1 MATIHK
7 SERRTMSVC
16 QSKSCCAVKAS
27 PTPPANDVPTE
38 DSSQEVTIHIAQMC
52 CPTEER
58 LLRHALAKLP
68 GVLTLDFNL
77 MQRQLRVT
85 HTLATPAPILA
96 AIRALAMMP
105 VPVAD
110 TLSTRNPDQLDSSMP
125 GNAAAAQVSA
135 EAPSRAPFIKLL
147 LGLGAALGAEV
158 IAWTTGNE
166 NSPFVI
172 VLAVLAIALTGPDV
186 YRKGWAA
193 LRHRNLNINALM
205 SIAVTGAVLIGQWPE
220 AAMVMVLFA
229 LAELIESHALDRA
242 RNAIQSLMALTP
254 DRVTV
259 RGNDG
264 VWAECNAAGVNVGTL
279 ARVAPGERVGMDG
292 QVTAGESTVNQA
304 PITGE
309 SMPVT
314 KIAGDKVFAGTINES
329 GSFEYRVTALHN
341 NSTLARIIR
350 TVQEAQG
357 KRAPTQR
364 FVDRFAAVYTPAVFV
379 VALLVA
385 ILPPLFLGGEWMD
398 WIYKAL
404 VLLVIA
410 CPCALVISTPVTVVS
425 GLARAARAGVLIKGG
440 VYLEQGAKL
449 RYIAL
454 DKTGTITH
462 GKPSLTNIVPVD
474 DPDETA
480 LYFAASLAAR
490 SDHPVSSAISRH
502 WHAESAGTQLA
513 EVESFKALGGR
524 GTQGRIDG
532 VAYHLGNTRLL
543 DELGI
548 TNEPVRSLIAKLEG
562 EGKTVVAL
570 SEGPRVLAVIAVA
583 DTIRPT
589 SIEAIKRLHR
599 LGIHTVMLSGDNAAA
614 TASIARQVGIND
626 ARGGLLP
633 EEKLSVIDEELARH
647 GSVGMVGDGI
657 NDAPAL
663 ARASIGFAMGAAG
676 TDTAIETADVA
687 LLEDDLRKLPQ
698 FIVLSRATGTILRQN
713 IAAALVIKIV
723 FLILAIGG
731 WATLWMAVF
740 ADVGASLLVIFNGM
754 RLLRI
759 NLHRRND

>member
-1 MATIHK
+1 
-7 SERRTMSVC
+7 MSKC
-16 QSKSCCAVKAS
+16 QSKSCCEIK
-27 PTPPANDVPTE
+27 PPAASLANEVTIE
-38 DSSQEVTIHIAQMC
+38 DAPHEVTIHIAQMC

-68 GVLTLDFNL
+68 GVVALDFNL

-85 HTLATPAPILA
+85 HTLPAPEPILV

-105 VPVAD
+105 VPMALPEPIRIQD
-110 TLSTRNPDQLDSSMP
+110 SDQPDSSKP
-125 GNAAAAQVSA
+125 SETRADQVTPA
-135 EAPSRAPFIKLL
+135 APSRAPFIKLL
-147 LGLGAALGAEV
+147 LGLAAAVSAEV
-158 IAWTTGNE
+158 IAWTTGDE
-166 NSPFVI
+166 NSLLVI

-205 SIAVTGAVLIGQWPE
+205 SIAATGAVLIGQWPE
-220 AAMVMVLFA
+220 AAMVMVLFS

-242 RNAIQSLMALTP
+242 RNAIQGLMALTP

-259 RGNDG
+259 RGNNG
-264 VWAECNAAGVNVGTL
+264 VWAERDAAGVNVGAL

-309 SMPVT
+309 SMPVA
-314 KIAGDKVFAGTINES
+314 KVAGDKVFAGTINES
-329 GSFEYRVTALHN
+329 GSFEYQVTSLHS

-364 FVDRFAAVYTPAVFV
+364 FVDRFATVYTPVVFF

-385 ILPPLFLGGEWMD
+385 ILPPLFAGGEWMD

-454 DKTGTITH
+454 DKTGTITR
-462 GKPSLTNIVPVD
+462 GKPSLTDVVPVD
-474 DPDETA
+474 DPDEAA

-502 WHAESAGTQLA
+502 WHDELAGTQLA

-532 VAYHLGNTRLL
+532 VLYHLGNTRLL

-548 TNEPVRSLIAKLEG
+548 TNEQASSLIAKLEG
-562 EGKTVVAL
+562 EGKTAVAL
-570 SEGPRVLAVIAVA
+570 INGQRVLAIIAVA

-589 SIEAIKRLHR
+589 SIEAIERLHR
-599 LGIHTVMLSGDNAAA
+599 LGIHTVMLSGDNVAA
-614 TASIARQVGIND
+614 TASIARQVGIDD

-663 ARASIGFAMGAAG
+663 ARSSIGFAMGAAG

-687 LLEDDLRKLPQ
+687 LLEDDLRKVPQ

-713 IAAALVIKIV
+713 IGAALLIKIV
-723 FLILAIGG
+723 FLILAIVG

-759 NLHRRND
+759 NLHERNH